1 MDEGIQPDSNFPA
14 QSAISTLLSR
24 ASITEKLRTRSG
36 ADHSFYRK
44 PGQLQDRQRMRPK
57 TLGHQPSVAMR
68 RVHAIRRKNLRGVFN
83 RIQVPPTPHHF
94 AIPLSFRPFPY
105 SGHSLRMVREVVIL
119 MNRDDHAGNIH

>member
-14 QSAISTLLSR
+14 QSAIPASLSR
-24 ASITEKLRTRSG
+24 DSIPEKLQPRSG
-36 ADHSFYRK
+36 ADHSFNRK

-57 TLGHQPSVAMR
+57 TFSHQPSVAMR

-83 RIQVPPTPHHF
+83 RIQVPPPPYHF
-94 AIPLSFRPFPY
+94 AVPLSFRPFPY